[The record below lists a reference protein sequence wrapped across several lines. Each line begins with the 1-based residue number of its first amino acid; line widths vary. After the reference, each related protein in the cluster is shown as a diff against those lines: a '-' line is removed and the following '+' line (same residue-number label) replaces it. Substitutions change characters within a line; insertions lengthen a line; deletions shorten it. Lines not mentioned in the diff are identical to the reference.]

1 MKKILTIILIGIFF
15 CGSAY
20 AEFIELKKCFKSA
33 VYGHGNL
40 RENLSKN
47 WNNWH
52 QRFIYTGNWDKC
64 DYKKYVEGR
73 ESDNF
78 ANVLRPVCENRIRL
92 TEIYGQED
100 IKKEDLGKWKKINIF
115 DNHIFSIDT
124 SNSIISRMLIQND
137 EFMENKNIQFRKYYT
152 ARANYFFEK
161 KENKKAYKEQDYL
174 TKTLSW
180 NTKYKEKHQYEIIS
194 YVGGIVQAIRV
205 NKEDYFFGSGSM
217 PIIKDELIID
227 LNLLRVEINY
237 EVLNPSKSFWK
248 DNIYYKHVPEWE
260 DKFSV
265 RTVYS
270 CDKNLN
276 DSAEKESGP
285 SSGTAFFINNN
296 GHLLTNNHVVEGCT
310 ISKVSYKNKDYDTKL
325 IATDKML
332 DLALLK
338 AELKPKTFFNFSNN
352 ETKKLSKIYVAGYPL
367 GKGLS
372 DDLKISSGIVSSL
385 KGFEDNSN
393 EIQIDAPINPG
404 NSGGPII
411 NENGDLI
418 AIAVSGL
425 AKDQTEG
432 INFGIKSSAA
442 ESFLLSNNINPKKSM
457 YSGIKDNDQLL
468 EILEEGTVYTYCNN

>member
-1 MKKILTIILIGIFF
+1 MKKLLAIIVLGLFWCNAGF
-15 CGSAY
+15 
-20 AEFIELKKCFKSA
+20 AELIELNKCFKIASSEKA
-33 VYGHGNL
+33 NPKKFYNVNY
-40 RENLSKN
+40 RYEQSKFSIN
-47 WNNWH
+47 TATGLITRHEIFTDSYVKQYNNDSNI
-52 QRFIYTGNWDKC
+52 QKLNKVELLEYELANYTSDLIIG
-64 DYKKYVEGR
+64 KKYVNSPMLIELLTYPNLKVVQWEIRINLKENSVTIIEGAMGHDPFDFNKFER
-73 ESDNF
+73 MGYSYQQFIDLFEDMKRTF
-78 ANVLRPVCENRIRL
+78 KIKCEEN
-92 TEIYGQED
+92 
-100 IKKEDLGKWKKINIF
+100 
-115 DNHIFSIDT
+115 T
-124 SNSIISRMLIQND
+124 SNSETGGS
-137 EFMENKNIQFRKYYT
+137 NI
-152 ARANYFFEK
+152 A
-161 KENKKAYKEQDYL
+161 
-174 TKTLSW
+174 
-180 NTKYKEKHQYEIIS
+180 
-194 YVGGIVQAIRV
+194 
-205 NKEDYFFGSGSM
+205 
-217 PIIKDELIID
+217 
-227 LNLLRVEINY
+227 
-237 EVLNPSKSFWK
+237 
-248 DNIYYKHVPEWE
+248 
-260 DKFSV
+260 
-265 RTVYS
+265 
-270 CDKNLN
+270 
-276 DSAEKESGP
+276 
-285 SSGTAFFINNN
+285 SGTAFFINNN

-310 ISKVSYKNKDYDTKL
+310 ISKVNYKNKDYDTRL
-325 IATDKML
+325 IATDKIL

>member
-1 MKKILTIILIGIFF
+1 MKTFNTLLKIEIN
-15 CGSAY
+15 
-20 AEFIELKKCFKSA
+20 LKKKTVFESSEKLDKNKLLYMGRNDLYQCNKS
-33 VYGHGNL
+33 
-40 RENLSKN
+40 
-47 WNNWH
+47 
-52 QRFIYTGNWDKC
+52 
-64 DYKKYVEGR
+64 
-73 ESDNF
+73 SDS
-78 ANVLRPVCENRIRL
+78 E
-92 TEIYGQED
+92 
-100 IKKEDLGKWKKINIF
+100 KE
-115 DNHIFSIDT
+115 
-124 SNSIISRMLIQND
+124 
-137 EFMENKNIQFRKYYT
+137 
-152 ARANYFFEK
+152 
-161 KENKKAYKEQDYL
+161 
-174 TKTLSW
+174 
-180 NTKYKEKHQYEIIS
+180 
-194 YVGGIVQAIRV
+194 VGG
-205 NKEDYFFGSGSM
+205 
-217 PIIKDELIID
+217 
-227 LNLLRVEINY
+227 
-237 EVLNPSKSFWK
+237 
-248 DNIYYKHVPEWE
+248 
-260 DKFSV
+260 
-265 RTVYS
+265 
-270 CDKNLN
+270 
-276 DSAEKESGP
+276 
-285 SSGTAFFINNN
+285 SSGTAFFINNT

-310 ISKVSYKNKDYDTKL
+310 ISKVSYKNKDYDARL
-325 IATDKML
+325 IATDKTL

-338 AELKPKTFFNFSNN
+338 AELKPKIFFNFSNN